1 MPQNPTQS
9 AFTGQSLRGMELDVK
24 LEAQGTATWACIFAA
39 TAFDVQVAAAT
50 TSRQHTLN
58 KGSRT
63 STGAAGEI
71 TATCDVFVVPDSPGQ
86 WAINQA
92 FRSGAKVDIRRCM
105 FAGKVGDDVTLA
117 SGATEKSI
125 QILPS
130 PPASGATPATQINPL
145 STTGLDGV
153 PEADLPKSGGFIRWV
168 DKDSAGN
175 NPLKTLLADA
185 EPGMTLQVGTSNYFI
200 GYRAPDSRNT
210 AEQGA
215 VLFVSPSPIVTGGT
229 TTAIAGYPYIGA
241 AVAKVMAGTVRL
253 YRGRVET
260 TMYKG
265 TVTVPVVATDAAP
278 GDDGNDLSTAQI
290 SFALDD
296 IGTPTYDPLT

>member
-1 MPQNPTQS
+1 MPQNQPQFP
-9 AFTGQSLRGMELDVK
+9 FTGQSLRGMELDVK
-24 LEAQGTATWACIFAA
+24 SEAQGTANWACLFAA

-86 WAINQA
+86 WTINQA
-92 FRSGAKVDIRRCM
+92 FRSGNKVDIRRCL
-105 FAGKVGDDVTLA
+105 FASKVGDDSA
-117 SGATEKSI
+117 
-125 QILPS
+125 
-130 PPASGATPATQINPL
+130 L
-145 STTGLDGV
+145 STSSGKVVSITIGAARASADANTPKAGGLLTFADG
-153 PEADLPKSGGFIRWV
+153 ADE
-168 DKDSAGN
+168 
-175 NPLKTLLADA
+175 KTLGPLLAEA
-185 EPGMTLQVGTSNYFI
+185 EPGMTLQVGSNNYFI
-200 GYRAPDSRNT
+200 GYRAPDVGGVP
-210 AEQGA
+210 Q
-215 VLFVSPSPIVTGGT
+215 LYISPSPDDNDDT
-229 TTAIAGYPYIGA
+229 TPATLIPTYPYIGA
-241 AVAKVMAGTVRL
+241 ERTETTNNDPVRL

-296 IGTPTYDPLT
+296 IGTPSYTFPS